1 MRQEECTFQGGAG
14 VQPPGE
20 AEDLYGVE
28 RQTDTLR
35 LMQCRSQHVPCVV
48 MAGVGMGVHV
58 SWGVWECVGMTVDEN
73 VCKSPTC
80 PPGVGPVPVVR
91 GSQVAMSPS
100 PQVLEKPGP
109 LWRHSCLQG
118 GVVVRG
124 VQSHTAASQA
134 AGVMLGQWC
143 QVPGG
148 GPSLHSPLRAFVGSS
163 DKLVRGAGRRPPPN
177 RLSQKGEGNEGWVG
191 GRLQIQQLCGKGGRG
206 RPNPKEVRPP
216 GPSQMVPLPQ
226 APGGTLD

>member
-1 MRQEECTFQGGAG
+1 
-14 VQPPGE
+14 
-20 AEDLYGVE
+20 
-28 RQTDTLR
+28 
-35 LMQCRSQHVPCVV
+35 
-48 MAGVGMGVHV
+48 
-58 SWGVWECVGMTVDEN
+58 MTVDEN

-91 GSQVAMSPS
+91 GSQVAMSPRS
-100 PQVLEKPGP
+100 
-109 LWRHSCLQG
+109 WRSRVPSGDIPACKGRG
-118 GVVVRG
+118 GVRG

-177 RLSQKGEGNEGWVG
+177 RLSQKREGNEGWVG
-191 GRLQIQQLCGKGGRG
+191 GRLQVQQLCGKGGRG
-206 RPNPKEVRPP
+206 RPNPEEVRPP

-226 APGGTLD
+226 APGGTLDRREMGQCPRK